1 MSDSLAIVPVAPE
14 VPAPAQKPSMEERFR
29 KIEENRELR
38 KKEALELE
46 QTRQLEEA
54 EMKEKLD
61 EAEHQL
67 SLLLKKEELAKQ
79 IKSNAS
85 KLANIEKEAKRA
97 KDNIKKVEIP
107 FSFGFGPDG
116 LWGDQMEESGGAGG
130 GGGGGGGGGAS
141 TRIWAKV
148 ASDGRHTIEEKQSHT
163 LAISSRRV
171 LPTTGRMCIHILRGN
186 YCHTLDCK
194 NMHPTGYEL
203 GPRTFCSYG
212 QVCRYKDLPL
222 AEGGCK
228 HNHNEELPSNG
239 DFVPNSTTA

>member
-1 MSDSLAIVPVAPE
+1 MSESLEIVPFAKPE
-14 VPAPAQKPSMEERFR
+14 VLAPKQKPSMEERL
-29 KIEENRELR
+29 KAIEENRELR

-97 KDNIKKVEIP
+97 KENIKKAEIP
-107 FSFGFGPDG
+107 FSFGPEGT
-116 LWGDQMEESGGAGG
+116 WADQVPESGAA
-130 GGGGGGGGGAS
+130 GGGGGGGAS
-141 TRIWAKV
+141 TPNWAMV
-148 ASDGRHTIEEKQSHT
+148 AAGGRHPVEETQPRT
-163 LAISSRRV
+163 LAISSRIM
-171 LPTTGRMCIHILRGN
+171 LPTTGRMCKHILRGN
-186 YCHTLDCK
+186 YCHKLDCK
-194 NMHPTGYEL
+194 DMHPPGYEL

-212 QVCRYKDLPL
+212 QVCMYKDLPL

-228 HNHNEELPSNG
+228 HNHTKNLPSDG
-239 DFVPNSTTA
+239 VFVLKKTTE